1 MSVSVG
7 IVGASGFAGSEIA
20 RILSEHPHFDVRVL
34 VAASSAGTRFGDL
47 NPHIPALADK
57 IIQPFEADVLSSLDL
72 VFVALPHGKSADIT
86 SALEGGPVVIDA
98 GADHRLKSKEHW
110 EKFYGGPHMRA
121 WDYAMP
127 ELVHADEVGAILS
140 GKQKKA
146 DAQRE
151 ILRNSRAVAVPGC
164 NVTAVT
170 LAMMPAVAAGFVS
183 GGSLVAALAVG
194 YSGAGRSPKPH
205 LMATKALSNIA
216 PYSAIGKHRHIPE
229 IVQNLQ
235 VCGAGNIEV
244 EMTPVLVP
252 TSRGIVAVVNAALDG
267 VSNTELQD
275 AYKAVY
281 SAEKLIEMSP
291 GYPQSGPMVGTG
303 RAQVWAG
310 VNPDTGV
317 LTAMAAIDNLGKGT
331 AAAAV
336 QAANLA
342 FGFDEC
348 LGIYMNGVL

>member
-1 MSVSVG
+1 M
-7 IVGASGFAGSEIA
+7 
-20 RILSEHPHFDVRVL
+20 
-34 VAASSAGTRFGDL
+34 
-47 NPHIPALADK
+47 
-57 IIQPFEADVLSSLDL
+57 Q
-72 VFVALPHGKSADIT
+72 
-86 SALEGGPVVIDA
+86 
-98 GADHRLKSKEHW
+98 
-110 EKFYGGPHMRA
+110 A

-127 ELVHADEVGAILS
+127 ELIHQCEAAAIVS

-146 DAQRE
+146 AKQRE
-151 ILRNSRAVAVPGC
+151 ILRGSRAVAVPGC

-183 GGSLVAALAVG
+183 AGPMIATLAVG
-194 YSGAGRSPKPH
+194 YSGAGRSPKSH
-205 LMATKALSNIA
+205 LMATNALSNIA
-216 PYSAIGKHRHIPE
+216 PYSAGGKHRHIPE

-235 VCGAGNIEV
+235 VCGASDIRV

-252 TSRGIVAVVNAALDG
+252 TSRGIVAVVNAAMDG
-267 VSNTELQD
+267 VSNAQLQA
-275 AYKAVY
+275 AYRTAY
-281 SAEKLIEMSP
+281 GQERLIEFIAD
-291 GYPQSGPMVGTG
+291 YPQSGPVVGTG

-310 VNPDTGV
+310 VNPDTGS

-342 FGFDEC
+342 FGFDEY

>member
-20 RILSEHPHFDVRVL
+20 RILSEHPHCDVRVL

-57 IIQPFEADVLSSLDL
+57 IIQPFEVDALSSLDL
-72 VFVALPHGKSADIT
+72 VFVALPHGKSAEIT

-98 GADHRLKSKEHW
+98 GADHRLKSKESW
-110 EKFYGGPHMRA
+110 QQFYGGPHMRA

-127 ELVHADEVGAILS
+127 ELVHADEADAILS

-146 DAQRE
+146 DTQRK
-151 ILRNSRAVAVPGC
+151 ILKNSRAVAVPGC

-183 GGSLVAALAVG
+183 SGSLVATLAVG
-194 YSGAGRSPKPH
+194 YSGAGRSAKPH
-205 LMATKALSNIA
+205 LMATSALSNIA
-216 PYSAIGKHRHIPE
+216 PYSAVGKHRHIPE

-235 VCGAGNIEV
+235 VCGAGEIEV

-252 TSRGIVAVVNAALDG
+252 TSRGIVAVVNAATDG
-267 VSNTELQD
+267 VSTSELQE
-275 AYKAVY
+275 AYSAVY
-281 SAEKLIEMSP
+281 GAEKLIDLSP
-291 GYPQSGPMVGTG
+291 AYPQSGPVVGTG

-310 VNPDTGV
+310 VNPNTGV
-317 LTAMAAIDNLGKGT
+317 LTAMTAIDNLGKGT